1 VNPKKILW
9 VDDEI
14 ELLKSHI
21 IFLNSKG
28 YEVLPA
34 TNGDDA
40 IDFVK
45 REDFSVVLLDE
56 MMPGRDGLSTLI
68 AMKEY
73 RPNLPVIMITK
84 NEEERLMEEAI
95 GSKIDDYLT
104 KPVNPSQILMALKKL
119 TEGKRLSEEK
129 LSRDYVREFSEISS
143 AMAEDLDWNDW
154 ADIHFR
160 LSNWELELTRHPDL
174 GLQQSLE
181 GQRESCNAEFCRYVE
196 KNYLDWVHRGGGPKL
211 STDIVPQYV
220 LPLLKDKMNAIFI
233 VVDCMKLD
241 HWLSLEDILGEFYH
255 ISRDY
260 YYSILP
266 SATPFSRN
274 ALFAG
279 LFPSQIEKKYP
290 DLWQRGED
298 DESSSNRFERQ
309 LLENQVISAG
319 IVLKPEVKYIK
330 ILDPE
335 EGARL
340 ERKSATLCD
349 LPLLAM
355 VFNFVDMLAH
365 SRASSEVIKEMVP
378 NEAAYR
384 SIVRSWFE
392 HSSLLALLKT
402 FAKQANTTIVM
413 TSDHGSI
420 RALRGTKVIS
430 DKEASTNLRYKAGRN
445 LKCDPKHVLFIKEPG
460 DYKLPKGGINFNYI
474 IAKENYYF
482 VYPTNYNKYLNY
494 FRDSFQ
500 HGGISMEEM
509 ILPVYTLKGNA

>member
-1 VNPKKILW
+1 
-9 VDDEI
+9 
-14 ELLKSHI
+14 
-21 IFLNSKG
+21 
-28 YEVLPA
+28 
-34 TNGDDA
+34 
-40 IDFVK
+40 
-45 REDFSVVLLDE
+45 
-56 MMPGRDGLSTLI
+56 
-68 AMKEY
+68 
-73 RPNLPVIMITK
+73 
-84 NEEERLMEEAI
+84 
-95 GSKIDDYLT
+95 
-104 KPVNPSQILMALKKL
+104 
-119 TEGKRLSEEK
+119 
-129 LSRDYVREFSEISS
+129 
-143 AMAEDLDWNDW
+143 
-154 ADIHFR
+154 
-160 LSNWELELTRHPDL
+160 
-174 GLQQSLE
+174 
-181 GQRESCNAEFCRYVE
+181 
-196 KNYLDWVHRGGGPKL
+196 
-211 STDIVPQYV
+211 
-220 LPLLKDKMNAIFI
+220 
-233 VVDCMKLD
+233 
-241 HWLSLEDILGEFYH
+241 
-255 ISRDY
+255 
-260 YYSILP
+260 
-266 SATPFSRN
+266 
-274 ALFAG
+274 
-279 LFPSQIEKKYP
+279 
-290 DLWQRGED
+290 
-298 DESSSNRFERQ
+298 
-309 LLENQVISAG
+309 
-319 IVLKPEVKYIK
+319 
-330 ILDPE
+330 
-335 EGARL
+335 L